1 MRFILFLALAA
12 LGACADFPD
21 LDARVDAATRDA
33 AYPTLPP
40 LDPLIARA
48 SALKTSGQ
56 ITAASVAAFDVRIAN
71 LRAKSVRLRAPIID
85 AATLARMRRG
95 VAVPAAIR

>member
-1 MRFILFLALAA
+1 MRFILLFTLAT

-33 AYPTLPP
+33 AYPTLQP

-48 SALKTSGQ
+48 SALETNGQ
-56 ITAASVAAFDVRIAN
+56 ITTASVAAFDNRIAN
-71 LRAKSVRLRAPIID
+71 LRAKSARLRGPIID
-85 AATLARMRRG
+85 AATRARMRRG
-95 VAVPAAIR
+95 VAVPVAIR